1 MKKISGWISS
11 SKTKR
16 ALAAAALMTLTL
28 GWLAAPGA
36 RAQQRQ
42 DGRVR
47 ARGAFTCDFALPGDF
62 PFDRV
67 APVIERDRM
76 YMAER
81 PGMRRKQI
89 PMRFDPSNGQ
99 LLTGGRYLFD
109 TEADAAK
116 YKAWVE
122 NDYVLDGTHFFDRPY
137 FLNPVCHSWGVVAAY
152 DLGDVQQQVVMRTE
166 RWAVPQGSQ
175 PRREPRQRARRL
187 RPALRQRLL
196 RRGRGHAELP
206 RRLPPAL
213 VNDRGGAGPRLTLTS
228 VEAA

>member
-109 TEADAAK
+109 TVAQEA
-116 YKAWVE
+116 
-122 NDYVLDGTHFFDRPY
+122 
-137 FLNPVCHSWGVVAAY
+137 
-152 DLGDVQQQVVMRTE
+152 Q
-166 RWAVPQGSQ
+166 
-175 PRREPRQRARRL
+175 
-187 RPALRQRLL
+187 
-196 RRGRGHAELP
+196 
-206 RRLPPAL
+206 
-213 VNDRGGAGPRLTLTS
+213 RGGVPAVGLPYTEQDTRAKPVYYANRLAPQNPYVPDFASLG
-228 VEAA
+228 AL